1 MNHIIK
7 QLLIVLITFLLILWF
22 QRCDDKKNNKIRK
35 TLYEKY
41 KLPLLVSSIVGLLL
55 QANIRKKKFISW
67 DSTELY
73 AESPVSIDMI
83 DTIGPPSPNN
93 ILRNPK
99 LHLLFNDKI
108 ESSNFTNNILP
119 PTSNILPP
127 TNNIL
132 QEPKLNLPKII
143 DNSKF
148 SNQQI
153 YTDLPDF

>member
-7 QLLIVLITFLLILWF
+7 QLLIVIITFLIILWF
-22 QRCDDKKNNKIRK
+22 QKCDDKRNNKIRK

-55 QANIRKKKFISW
+55 QANIRKDKFISW

-73 AESPVSIDMI
+73 SDTPISLDML

-93 ILRNPK
+93 ILRNSN
-99 LHLLFNDKI
+99 LNLLFKNKLNVPLEDKI
-108 ESSNFTNNILP
+108 NIPSSNKINIPSSNKINIP
-119 PTSNILPP
+119 PVI
-127 TNNIL
+127 
-132 QEPKLNLPKII
+132 
-143 DNSKF
+143 KF
-148 SNQQI
+148 SDQQI

>member
-7 QLLIVLITFLLILWF
+7 QLLIVFITFLLILWF
-22 QRCDDKKNNKIRK
+22 QKCDDKKNNKIRK

-67 DSTELY
+67 NSTELY
-73 AESPVSIDMI
+73 ADTPVSIDMI
-83 DTIGPPSPNN
+83 DTIGPPSPKN
-93 ILRNPK
+93 ILRNPN
-99 LHLLFNDKI
+99 LHLLFNNI
-108 ESSNFTNNILP
+108 ESSTNNILP
-119 PTSNILPP
+119 S

-148 SNQQI
+148 TNQQI

>member
-22 QRCDDKKNNKIRK
+22 QKCDDKKNNKIRK

-73 AESPVSIDMI
+73 IESPISIDMI
-83 DTIGPPSPNN
+83 DTIGPPSPTN
-93 ILRNPK
+93 ILRNSN
-99 LHLLFNDKI
+99 LFINK
-108 ESSNFTNNILP
+108 LP
-119 PTSNILPP
+119 PTNNILPP

-132 QEPKLNLPKII
+132 PPTNNILPPKLNLPQI
-143 DNSKF
+143 

>member
-22 QRCDDKKNNKIRK
+22 QKCDDKKNNKIRK

-55 QANIRKKKFISW
+55 QANIRKKKFITW

-73 AESPVSIDMI
+73 INSPISIDMI
-83 DTIGPPSPNN
+83 DTIGPPSPTN
-93 ILRNPK
+93 ILRNSN
-99 LHLLFNDKI
+99 LFINK
-108 ESSNFTNNILP
+108 
-119 PTSNILPP
+119 LPP

-132 QEPKLNLPKII
+132 PQPKLNLPQII

>member
-22 QRCDDKKNNKIRK
+22 QKCDDKKNNKIRK

-73 AESPVSIDMI
+73 IESPISIDMI
-83 DTIGPPSPNN
+83 DTIGPPSPTN
-93 ILRNPK
+93 ILRNSN
-99 LHLLFNDKI
+99 LFINK
-108 ESSNFTNNILP
+108 LP
-119 PTSNILPP
+119 PTNNILPP

-132 QEPKLNLPKII
+132 PPTNNILLPKLNLPQII
-143 DNSKF
+143 DNPKF

>member
-93 ILRNPK
+93 ILRNPNF
-99 LHLLFNDKI
+99 HLLFNKKI
-108 ESSNFTNNILP
+108 ESSVPNIILSSTNNNLSPTNNILP
-119 PTSNILPP
+119 
-127 TNNIL
+127 
-132 QEPKLNLPKII
+132 QPKLNLPKII

>member
-22 QRCDDKKNNKIRK
+22 QKCDDKKNNKIRK

-55 QANIRKKKFISW
+55 QANIRKKKFIAW

-73 AESPVSIDMI
+73 INSPISIDMI
-83 DTIGPPSPNN
+83 DTIGPPSPTN
-93 ILRNPK
+93 ILRNSN
-99 LHLLFNDKI
+99 LFINK
-108 ESSNFTNNILP
+108 LP
-119 PTSNILPP
+119 PTNNILPP

-132 QEPKLNLPKII
+132 PPTNNILPPKINLPKII

>member
-22 QRCDDKKNNKIRK
+22 QKCDDKKNNKIRK

-55 QANIRKKKFISW
+55 QANIRKKKFITW

-73 AESPVSIDMI
+73 INSPISIDMI
-83 DTIGPPSPNN
+83 DTIGPPSPTN
-93 ILRNPK
+93 ILRNSN
-99 LHLLFNDKI
+99 LFINK
-108 ESSNFTNNILP
+108 
-119 PTSNILPP
+119 LPP

-132 QEPKLNLPKII
+132 PQPKLNLPQPKLNLPQPKLNLPQII

>member
-22 QRCDDKKNNKIRK
+22 QKCDDKKNNKIRK

-73 AESPVSIDMI
+73 VNSPLSIEMI
-83 DTIGPPSPNN
+83 DTIGPPSPTN
-93 ILRNPK
+93 ILRNSNLLINK
-99 LHLLFNDKI
+99 LP
-108 ESSNFTNNILP
+108 STNNILP
-119 PTSNILPP
+119 S

-132 QEPKLNLPKII
+132 SPKLNLPQII
-143 DNSKF
+143 DNPKF

>member
-22 QRCDDKKNNKIRK
+22 QKCDDKKNNKIRK

-73 AESPVSIDMI
+73 IESPISIDMI
-83 DTIGPPSPNN
+83 DTIGPPSPTN
-93 ILRNPK
+93 ILRNSN
-99 LHLLFNDKI
+99 LFINK
-108 ESSNFTNNILP
+108 LP
-119 PTSNILPP
+119 PTNNILPP

-132 QEPKLNLPKII
+132 PPTNNILPPTNNILPPKLNLPQI
-143 DNSKF
+143 

>member
-22 QRCDDKKNNKIRK
+22 QKCDDKKNNKIRK

-55 QANIRKKKFISW
+55 QANIRKKKFITW

-73 AESPVSIDMI
+73 INSPISIDMI
-83 DTIGPPSPNN
+83 DTIGPPSPTN
-93 ILRNPK
+93 ILRNSN
-99 LHLLFNDKI
+99 LFINK
-108 ESSNFTNNILP
+108 
-119 PTSNILPP
+119 LPP

-132 QEPKLNLPKII
+132 PQPKLNLPQPKLNLPQII

>member
-22 QRCDDKKNNKIRK
+22 QKCDDKKNNKIRK

-73 AESPVSIDMI
+73 VESPISIDMI

-93 ILRNPK
+93 ILRNPN
-99 LHLLFNDKI
+99 LHSLFTKKNELLSPEIN
-108 ESSNFTNNILP
+108 
-119 PTSNILPP
+119 LPP

-132 QEPKLNLPKII
+132 PPSKLILPQII
-143 DNSKF
+143 DNPKF

>member
-73 AESPVSIDMI
+73 ADSPVSIDMI

-108 ESSNFTNNILP
+108 ESSTN
-119 PTSNILPP
+119 NILPP

-132 QEPKLNLPKII
+132 PEPKLNLPKII

-148 SNQQI
+148 TNQQI

>member
-7 QLLIVLITFLLILWF
+7 QLLIVIITFLIILWF
-22 QRCDDKKNNKIRK
+22 QKCDDKRNNKIRK

-73 AESPVSIDMI
+73 IESPISIDMI
-83 DTIGPPSPNN
+83 DTIGPPSPTN
-93 ILRNPK
+93 ILRNSN
-99 LHLLFNDKI
+99 LFINK
-108 ESSNFTNNILP
+108 LP
-119 PTSNILPP
+119 PTNNILPP

-132 QEPKLNLPKII
+132 LPKLNLPQII
-143 DNSKF
+143 DNPKF

>member
-55 QANIRKKKFISW
+55 QANIRKKKFITW

-73 AESPVSIDMI
+73 INSPISIDMI
-83 DTIGPPSPNN
+83 DTIGPPSPTN
-93 ILRNPK
+93 ILRNSN
-99 LHLLFNDKI
+99 LFINK
-108 ESSNFTNNILP
+108 
-119 PTSNILPP
+119 LPP

-132 QEPKLNLPKII
+132 PQPKLNLPQPKLNLPQPKLNLPQII